1 MLFRS
6 AERLTMSPAR
16 MLNDHIKDARE
27 RAGLTLA
34 DASVR
39 LGIAKTSLFRLERG
53 EAPITASKLP
63 MFARA
68 YGTTISDLIDNR
80 VRVRSTEQDLLEIA
94 LVAQMIEEVIQGMS
108 ARPNPKVLG
117 KTVAEIIRLSRDDQ
131 VQRLDG
137 QFDPTRYRGIVAAY
151 LGGGAD
157 VGAL

>member
-1 MLFRS
+1 
-6 AERLTMSPAR
+6 
-16 MLNDHIKDARE
+16 MLNNHIKDARE

-34 DASVR
+34 DAAVR

-94 LVAQMIEEVIQGMS
+94 LVAQMIEEVIQS
-108 ARPNPKVLG
+108 LNARPNPKQVG
-117 KTVAEIIRLSRDDQ
+117 RAVAETVRLTRDDFE
-131 VQRLDG
+131 QRLGG
-137 QFDPTRYRGIVAAY
+137 QFDPNRYRGVVETIFDSSVP
-151 LGGGAD
+151 
-157 VGAL
+157 VGV